1 MGFNPKHS
9 YDAVSSRNCL
19 SGKDGTI
26 LDGEGNLLCTVES
39 FQAQVNVSTAT
50 VQPLGSAL
58 QGAFLTG
65 YAVTLTITQYVVE
78 DDQFIQDLF
87 RFFDD
92 GRHAP
97 HWIFQSVLYGYDGS
111 EQRMIFRD
119 CVPEGQIDLA
129 NWTIG
134 DVIKRSWNL
143 HCNSV
148 PELQKLLSY
157 S

>member
-1 MGFNPKHS
+1 MAFNTQHQ
-9 YDAVSSRNCL
+9 YDKVTTRNVL
-19 SGKDGTI
+19 SGKDGVI
-26 LDGEGNLLCTVES
+26 LDGDGNLLSTIES
-39 FQAQVNVSTAT
+39 FNAQVNVSNAT

-58 QGAFLTG
+58 QGSFITS
-65 YAVTLTITQYVVE
+65 YAVTIQIVEFVVE
-78 DDQFIQDLF
+78 DNQFIQDLF